1 MRLGGRGSQTSGL
14 DTMGDLVEIMRIGG
28 HHSLLIAACCEGGRG
43 GLEMGPRP
51 SLIVISEETRGAQ
64 ARGAGMPKGRGRAG
78 MRPPTALTP
87 LGCLVLL
94 DSVFIECSCSLSP

>member
-64 ARGAGMPKGRGRAG
+64 ARGRDAQGTRESRYAASHRTDPIGMPCFA
-78 MRPPTALTP
+78 
-87 LGCLVLL
+87 
-94 DSVFIECSCSLSP
+94 

>member
-43 GLEMGPRP
+43 VRD
-51 SLIVISEETRGAQ
+51 GAEAVADCDQ
-64 ARGAGMPKGRGRAG
+64 
-78 MRPPTALTP
+78 
-87 LGCLVLL
+87 
-94 DSVFIECSCSLSP
+94 

>member
-1 MRLGGRGSQTSGL
+1 MRLGGRGSQTIGL

-28 HHSLLIAACCEGGRG
+28 HHSLLIAACCEGGWG

-64 ARGAGMPKGRGRAG
+64 ARGRDAQGTRESRYAASHRTDPIGIPCFA
-78 MRPPTALTP
+78 
-87 LGCLVLL
+87 
-94 DSVFIECSCSLSP
+94 